1 MKDKEN
7 KENKSF
13 APIVLIIV
21 LLTVFSVSCCA
32 VLGITHYKPEIFE
45 SGKDD
50 ITFSY
55 TNTNTTSEPEPA
67 AETTARLMC
76 AGNNTIYNSVMR
88 TAQNDAEGESKYD
101 FSKIYGEVKGII
113 NKSDVALI
121 NQQSIISANLP
132 VSSYP
137 SFCSPTAV
145 GDALYDLGFRV
156 INHANRN
163 VWDKGES
170 GARDTIDYWKSK
182 AGAVLVG
189 LYENETA
196 MNTVKYSEVNGIK
209 IAYVSVT
216 ESLGGKHIDATSDIK
231 VISLDDKEKDRAE
244 MLNDIKDRIKTAKEQ
259 ADVVVAMIHFNDV
272 KANDVS
278 DSQSNTAHYLV
289 SFGADVVIG
298 TGVTRVQKIEEV
310 ERDDGEKAI
319 IFYSLGNFVS
329 AEEQKENMLGGIADI
344 VFKKNNES
352 GKTVVESAKFIPIV
366 TYFESGFNNVRVLPL
381 DKFTE
386 EMQQMHGLRNRGFSS
401 SYANEAFESIITP
414 TYLENN

>member
-1 MKDKEN
+1 MKN

-13 APIVLIIV
+13 APIVVIIV
-21 LLTVFSVSCCA
+21 LLTMFSASCCA
-32 VLGITHYKPEIFE
+32 VLGLNHYNPEILE
-45 SGKDD
+45 SSKEN

-55 TNTNTTSEPEPA
+55 TDNHEEVKPD
-67 AETTARLMC
+67 AEATARLMC
-76 AGNNTIYNSVMR
+76 AGNNTIYNSVLR
-88 TAQNDAEGESKYD
+88 TAQADAEGDSQYD
-101 FSKIYGEVKGII
+101 FSKIYSDVKNII
-113 NKSDVALI
+113 YKSDIALI
-121 NQQSIISANLP
+121 NQQTIISANLS

-145 GDALYDLGFRV
+145 GDGLYDLGFRV

-182 AGAVLVG
+182 EGVMLVG
-189 LYENETA
+189 LYESEA
-196 MNTVKYSEVNGIK
+196 DMNTVRYQEVGGIK

-216 ESLGGKHIDATSDIK
+216 DSLGGKYIDETSDIK

-244 MLNDIKDRIKTAKEQ
+244 MLNDIKSRIKAAKEQ
-259 ADVVVAMIHFNDV
+259 ADVVVAMIHFDDV
-272 KANDVS
+272 RTDEVS

-298 TGVTRVQKIEEV
+298 TGVTRIQKIEKV
-310 ERDDGEKAI
+310 EKDDGTKAVI
-319 IFYSLGNFVS
+319 YYSLGNFVS

-352 GKTVVESAKFIPIV
+352 GETIIESAKLIPIV
-366 TYFESGFNNVRVLPL
+366 TYFESGFNNIRVLPL
-381 DKFTE
+381 SKFTQE
-386 EMQQMHGLRNRGFSS
+386 TAQSHGLRNRGFSFD
-401 SYANEAFESIITP
+401 YANEAFDSIITSD
-414 TYLENN
+414 YLENG